1 MRQEKGMFMINEL
14 VGEIIGCL
22 KSGYYM
28 AALTT
33 ALTLPDIC
41 GKAEYPKLEKQTKQR
56 YINWYNNYIG
66 KPEKEKF
73 LNFGEFYQ
81 NGELVYSLRCSL
93 LHQGNPNIE
102 DGISDKNNIVYFELL
117 YQKEEGAHIC
127 MGTSEAQVINVNT
140 EEKSVNI
147 KYCINIKLLCYKLCK
162 AASKYY
168 SNNKEKFDFFNYRVV
183 WCDFQTR
190 RDLFCNMN
198 EDYFNCE
205 TQDGELEFEPLYQM
219 ACED

>member
-1 MRQEKGMFMINEL
+1 MYMINEL
-14 VGEIIGCL
+14 VREIVGCL

-41 GKAEYPKLEKQTKQR
+41 GKAESPELEKKTKLR
-56 YINWYNNYIG
+56 YINWYNKYIG
-66 KPEKEKF
+66 EPEKERF
-73 LNFGEFYQ
+73 MNFGEFYQ

-102 DGISDKNNIVYFELL
+102 DKISDKNRIVYFELL
-117 YQKEEGAHIC
+117 YQKEEGARIC
-127 MGTSEAQVINVNT
+127 MGTSESQLIKVDA

-162 AASKYY
+162 AASEYY
-168 SNNKEKFDFFNYRVV
+168 RKNKEKFDFFNYRVV

-190 RDLFCNMN
+190 RDLLGNMD
-198 EDYFNCE
+198 EDYFDYKN
-205 TQDGELEFEPLYQM
+205 QDGELKLDLLYQM